1 MAKINVISHNT
12 ECALFIRELE
22 GYTIFLLLNIFAQG
36 LGEISKSSLYLSINF
51 INIIQTKRA

>member
-22 GYTIFLLLNIFAQG
+22 GYTTFLLLNIFAQG
-36 LGEISKSSLYLSINF
+36 LGEISKFGLHLSVNF
-51 INIIQTKRA
+51 MNIIQTSRA